1 MARRATNNP
10 RQLRSKACG
19 CPACMDEYPLAKYGE
34 RKGRR
39 DCIGSWQARY
49 RDADGKQ
56 KARNFPKKKEA
67 EAYLDEVR
75 SQVRAGTYLDTSRG
89 EIVISQLWDLW
100 WPAHRSGKIGTR
112 NQTESRYRTHIEP
125 KWGRRKLISLTYME
139 IQAWITNEVKGHATQ
154 TKTIQLL
161 RSMMQSAVRDR
172 RIPFNPVDDVVA
184 TATPPAKH
192 PDDLRPPTLE
202 QYALVRSHLPAY
214 YHPLVDF
221 AQESGMRWGEYTGL
235 RWQHIKRADAT
246 ATVREIVVDDHGRLV
261 RQSMPKTSAGFR
273 TVPLSGKAMDAI
285 KAMEDVSGA
294 KPGTSTVADGMCP
307 AELIFKGPKAGKKT
321 KTGKTFDSV
330 MNRNNFRR
338 LWVPAIKTAG
348 IARLVV
354 NPETKRKEWWPRVHT
369 YRHALATRLHAAGVP
384 EKDVQ
389 LILGQERGGRVTWL
403 YTHGTEESIAT
414 VRAAMESGRHLR
426 AVS

>member
-1 MARRATNNP
+1 ME
-10 RQLRSKACG
+10 Q
-19 CPACMDEYPLAKYGE
+19 YGD
-34 RKGRR
+34 RKRRR

-49 RDADGKQ
+49 RDADGVQ
-56 KARNFPKKKEA
+56 KAKNYEKKGDA
-67 EAYLDEVR
+67 DAFLDEVR
-75 SQVRAGTYLDTSRG
+75 SRVRAGTYLDTARG
-89 EIVISQLWDLW
+89 EITVAKWWDEW

-112 NQTESRYRTHIEP
+112 NQTVSRYRTHIEP

-161 RSMMQSAVRDR
+161 SSMMRSAVRDR

-184 TATPPAKH
+184 TATPQAKH

-202 QYALVRSHLPAY
+202 QYALVRSNLPAY

-221 AQESGMRWGEYTGL
+221 AQESGMRWGEYAGL
-235 RWQHIKRADAT
+235 RWQHLNWSDAT
-246 ATVREIVVDDHGRLV
+246 AVVREIVVDDHGRLL

-273 TVPLSGKAMDAI
+273 TVPLSGKAMDAV
-285 KAMEDVSGA
+285 KAMEDIWGA
-294 KPGTSTVADGMCP
+294 NPGTSTVQDGMCP
-307 AELIFKGPKAGKKT
+307 VELIFKGPKSGKTT
-321 KTGKTFDSV
+321 KTGKTFDGV

-338 LWVPAIKTAG
+338 LWIPAIKKAG
-348 IARLVV
+348 IARLVI
-354 NPETKRKEWWPRVHT
+354 NPETNRKEWWPRVHT
-369 YRHALATRLHAAGVP
+369 YRHALATRLHAEGVP

-389 LILGQERGGRVTWL
+389 LILGQERGGSVTWL

-414 VRAAMESGRHLR
+414 VRVAMEGGRHLR
-426 AVS
+426 SVS